1 MIFYLSTKS
10 YKDQKKNSLNDRST
24 LACLKAIYYQGLSGR
39 LCVYVVVVLSKCVPD
54 VCMLLCKEKRD
65 YVIFVLYR
73 MSHKQHLHLRII
85 YNLLCCHDLMCA
97 SQCILISDWS
107 LQNIYLSSLSLSL
120 LVFTHSIRKANHQ
133 IPIIFGGLEPST
145 YLIRTI
151 QMDE

>member
-1 MIFYLSTKS
+1 MPQGNLLS
-10 YKDQKKNSLNDRST
+10 RFEW
-24 LACLKAIYYQGLSGR
+24 AVV
-39 LCVYVVVVLSKCVPD
+39 CVYVVVVLSKCVPD

-107 LQNIYLSSLSLSL
+107 LQNIYLSFLPLSLAPSLSLFL
-120 LVFTHSIRKANHQ
+120 LILLEK
-133 IPIIFGGLEPST
+133 PIIKF
-145 YLIRTI
+145 R
-151 QMDE
+151 